1 MANPLFVA
9 GMKSPN
15 PAGRPKQSVRTVAG
29 MLQAFITRNVTP
41 QALKKL
47 FGLLSPKEQAEFLL
61 ACFPY
66 IMPKKQ
72 AEGLTAADIDEAY
85 DKLMNAIKSQ
95 SNGAKAS

>member
-1 MANPLFVA
+1 MANPLFIA

-47 FGLLSPKEQAEFLL
+47 FSKLSPKEQADFLL
-61 ACFPY
+61 QCFPY

-72 AEGLTAADIDEAY
+72 AEGLTAEDINAAY
-85 DKLMNAIKSQ
+85 DRLMDAAKQI
-95 SNGAKAS
+95 SNAKAS